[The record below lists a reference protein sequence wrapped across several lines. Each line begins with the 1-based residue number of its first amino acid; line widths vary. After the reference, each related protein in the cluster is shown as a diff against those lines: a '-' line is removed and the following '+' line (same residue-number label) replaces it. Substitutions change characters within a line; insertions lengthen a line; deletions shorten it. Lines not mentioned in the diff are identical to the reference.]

1 MAAGVGWL
9 QSPSRNPQRR
19 FVMPN
24 VRIELYA
31 GRTPEQ
37 KAACAR
43 DIVDAVVRNLGAPP
57 DVVQVVFVDVER
69 HDWHTGGRIP
79 PPASAKA

>member
-1 MAAGVGWL
+1 
-9 QSPSRNPQRR
+9 
-19 FVMPN
+19 MPI

-43 DIVDAVVRNLGAPP
+43 DIVYSVVRKLGAPT

>member
-1 MAAGVGWL
+1 
-9 QSPSRNPQRR
+9 
-19 FVMPN
+19 MPI

-43 DIVDAVVRNLGAPP
+43 DVVDAVVRNLGTTPE
-57 DVVQVVFVDVER
+57 VTQVVFVDVER
-69 HDWHTGGRIP
+69 HDWHVGGRIP
-79 PPASAKA
+79 PPPSVKA

>member
-1 MAAGVGWL
+1 
-9 QSPSRNPQRR
+9 
-19 FVMPN
+19 MPN

-37 KAACAR
+37 KTACAR

-57 DVVQVVFVDVER
+57 EVVQVVFVDVER
-69 HDWHTGGRIP
+69 HDWHTGGRMP
-79 PPASAKA
+79 PPASVKA